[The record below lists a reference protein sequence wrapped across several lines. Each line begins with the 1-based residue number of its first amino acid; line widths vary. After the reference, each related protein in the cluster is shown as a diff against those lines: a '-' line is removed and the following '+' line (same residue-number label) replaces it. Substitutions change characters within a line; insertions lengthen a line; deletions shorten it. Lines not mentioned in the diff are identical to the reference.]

1 MERYRV
7 LPVVDLDREAARA
20 LPHKLPTRHWVSF
33 FLARTLGNLDDPRS
47 VDSLVATL
55 QQCPPEGSLGH
66 PDPTSPSAMFLQKD
80 FTPCYRAAAAW
91 ALGQIGD
98 RRAGPALLAVIG
110 DLSNATDTRFA
121 AAESLVRLNDPANVE
136 PARTLASTYPEV
148 SVRKALLRLVA
159 RQGS

>member
-1 MERYRV
+1 
-7 LPVVDLDREAARA
+7 LI
-20 LPHKLPTRHWVSF
+20 
-33 FLARTLGNLDDPRS
+33 
-47 VDSLVATL
+47 ATL

-110 DLSNATDTRFA
+110 DLLNATDTRFA
-121 AAESLVRLNDPANVE
+121 AAEALARLNDPAHAE
-136 PARTLASTYPEV
+136 AAQSLAAGYPEV
-148 SVRKALLRLVA
+148 SVRKALLRLAAQQV
-159 RQGS
+159 R